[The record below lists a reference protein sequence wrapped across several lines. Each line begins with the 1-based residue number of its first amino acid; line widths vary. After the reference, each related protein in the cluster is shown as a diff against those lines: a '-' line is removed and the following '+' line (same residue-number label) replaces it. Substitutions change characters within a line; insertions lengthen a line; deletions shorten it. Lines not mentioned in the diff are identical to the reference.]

1 MATQSKTDYYVAVD
15 GLRGLAACA
24 VLVVHY
30 RHFFME
36 VAGSPVDEATVRQMP
51 FQPLLAP
58 VYESGHLAVQLF
70 WLISGLVFAA
80 AYLGRTCSGREFAV
94 ARVARLYPLH
104 FLTLLLVALLQL
116 YSVSRTGGPQI
127 YLNNSANDFAAQLF
141 MASNWHG
148 FPVSSFNF
156 PIWSV
161 SMEIVIYAVFW
172 SLLPLIKKHPISV
185 IGIIVVAGTL
195 DWIVRDTGQLLFQ
208 CALFFFFGCFC
219 QQLLQ
224 RFGRSFGVILVISSV
239 FGLAGI
245 SLDGTLS
252 LAFLCASLVT
262 ACAGLDTGFLGKVA
276 SRFRWLGDSAYGIY
290 LWHVPVQI
298 GILLA
303 LTAADVPKTVAFEP
317 WFFLMFMA
325 LVLIMARISFVYFE
339 TPARLW
345 VQLALSKNGFR
356 KNQLEAALGPHIS

>member
-36 VAGSPVDEATVRQMP
+36 VAGRPVDEATVRQMP

-80 AYLGRTCSGREFAV
+80 AYTGRACSGREFAI

-104 FLTLLLVALLQL
+104 LLTLLLVAVLQWH
-116 YSVSRTGGPQI
+116 SIHHTGGPQI
-127 YLNNSANDFAAQLF
+127 YLSNSATDFAVQLF

-148 FPVSSFNF
+148 FPNSSFNF

-172 SLLPLIKKHPISV
+172 ALLPLVKKHPISV
-185 IGIIVVAGTL
+185 IGIIVVTGAL
-195 DWIVRDTGQLLFQ
+195 DWAVSDTGQRLFQ

-219 QQLLQ
+219 HQLLQ
-224 RFGRSFGVILVISSV
+224 RFGRSLGVVLVIASV
-239 FGLAGI
+239 FGLAGMFFH
-245 SLDGTLS
+245 GTLS
-252 LAFLCASLVT
+252 LAFLCAALVT
-262 ACAGLDTGFLGKVA
+262 LFAGLDTGFTGKIA
-276 SRFRWLGDSAYGIY
+276 SGLSWLGDSSYGIY
-290 LWHVPVQI
+290 LWHIPVQL
-298 GILLA
+298 GILLL
-303 LTAADVPKTVAFEP
+303 LTAADIPKAVAFES
-317 WFFLMFMA
+317 WFFLMFVGT
-325 LVLIMARISFVYFE
+325 VLITARVSFVYFE

-345 VQLALSKNGFR
+345 VQLALSKKGFR
-356 KNQLEAALGPHIS
+356 KNLLEAALDPHIG